1 MTLTLLL
8 DLDDTLLQ
16 TNQEVFVPAYFQAL
30 STKLAPQVDS
40 RLIAQALLTSTD
52 AMNQNED
59 ASQTLSNVFDKSF
72 YPQLGLQAGTLDSAI
87 KNFYENIFPSLK
99 GITAQNPA
107 AKPFVDWAHS
117 KGYRLVIAT
126 DPLLPQK
133 ATYHRVRW
141 AGFEPEQ
148 FELITTYE
156 NFHFSKTHV
165 AYYAEV
171 LGRLG
176 WQDGPVLMVGND
188 MERDIL
194 PAKRLGL
201 ATYFVTDKSASDPEP
216 EAGPHGTLSNLRR
229 WLESTDL
236 STLMP
241 SFTNRDAILAILAS
255 TPAVLCGLLCDFPP
269 EAWSS
274 KATADDW
281 TMTELLCHLRDTE
294 REIHQMQLD
303 LFEEKGEPFIPR
315 PDTGVWASQRD
326 YMHENG
332 DEALKN
338 FMAYRQKILNSIK
351 PLPQPAWERKAR
363 HAIFGPTNFQEVI
376 GFMADHD
383 RLHIQQAWSI
393 LGKLPFP
400 KV

>member
-30 STKLAPQVDS
+30 STKLAPGIDPTLMA
-40 RLIAQALLTSTD
+40 RALLSSTN
-52 AMNQNED
+52 AMNQSED
-59 ASQTLSNVFDKSF
+59 ASRTLSKVFDEAF

-87 KNFYENIFPSLK
+87 DNFYDNIFPTLK
-99 GITAQNPA
+99 GVTAQNPE

-117 KGYRLVIAT
+117 QGYRVVIAT

-133 ATYHRVRW
+133 ATHHRIRW
-141 AGFEPEQ
+141 AGFDPDQ
-148 FELITTYE
+148 FDLITTYE

-176 WQDGPVLMVGND
+176 WPDGPVLMVGND

-194 PAKRLGL
+194 PAKKLGL
-201 ATYFVTDKSASDPEP
+201 ATYFVTTESASNPGP
-216 EAGPHGTLSNLRR
+216 EAGPYGSLSNLRR
-229 WLESTDL
+229 WLESANP
-236 STLMP
+236 SALMP
-241 SFTNRDAILAILAS
+241 TFNSREAILGILSS
-255 TPAVLCGLLCDFPP
+255 TPAVLCGFLCGLTSED
-269 EAWSS
+269 WTNKS
-274 KATADDW
+274 TADDW

-294 REIHQMQLD
+294 REIHQMQVG
-303 LFEEKGEPFIPR
+303 LFDDHQEPFIPR
-315 PDTGVWASQRD
+315 PDTGVWANQRD

-332 DEALKN
+332 TEALKD
-338 FMAYRQKILNSIK
+338 FMTFRREIFDVIK
-351 PLPQPAWERKAR
+351 QLPGQAWERKAR

-393 LGKLPFP
+393 LGKL
-400 KV
+400 